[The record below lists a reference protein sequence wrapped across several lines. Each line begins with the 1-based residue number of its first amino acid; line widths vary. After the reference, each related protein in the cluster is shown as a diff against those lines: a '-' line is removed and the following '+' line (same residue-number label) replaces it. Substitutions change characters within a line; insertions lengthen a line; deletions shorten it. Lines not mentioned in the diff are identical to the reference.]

1 MATRSSKP
9 VTPSTA
15 SNGPHFE
22 AFVVTRRA
30 EADKGFWTRVGAAW
44 NHADGEG
51 LTLRLVALP
60 TEGELVLRKPR
71 PESESSERPAKA

>member
-9 VTPSTA
+9 VIPSTA

-22 AFVVTRRA
+22 AFVVTRRGTA
-30 EADKGFWTRVGAAW
+30 EKGFWTRIGAAW

-71 PESESSERPAKA
+71 LEPEATERSTKG

>member
-9 VTPSTA
+9 AIPSTA

-22 AFVVTRRA
+22 AFVVTRRGDT
-30 EADKGFWTRVGAAW
+30 DKGFWTRIGAAW

-71 PESESSERPAKA
+71 LEAEGADRPAKE